1 MPTPLPVETFNY
13 PCGMTIKE
21 MTMLPTQETIRNA
34 YGVMRRSQGMRARDI
49 AHALQITEGQLI
61 AAHLQ
66 SADETAQGEVSTQAS
81 VMSAVR
87 LDELWL
93 PLLQSL
99 ESLGSVMA
107 LTRNHACVHETIGI
121 YKNISSR
128 HGIGIVQGDLIEL
141 RAFYRSW
148 QVGFAVTE
156 PNWSKQNGDV
166 TCQHSLQFFDEAG
179 VAIHKVYLLAKSNLP
194 RYHQIVREFRHSV
207 QGFEDFSQP
216 IDRVAPVCCA
226 TEHVD
231 VSAFHQAWR
240 ALEDTH
246 EFFGLL
252 TRFSISR
259 IAALRLAQA
268 EFVQSLHLNQIEAL
282 LHRVSEQKI
291 PVMVFV
297 ANRGMLQIFSG
308 CVKRV
313 VVQDKWINILDE
325 RFNLHLLQD
334 SVRTLWLVKKPTQYG
349 YVTSIEAFDQQGE
362 LVITFFGERELDSP
376 ELQSWRDLTESLAVE
391 AESCVH

>member
-1 MPTPLPVETFNY
+1 M
-13 PCGMTIKE
+13 I
-21 MTMLPTQETIRNA
+21 
-34 YGVMRRSQGMRARDI
+34 
-49 AHALQITEGQLI
+49 
-61 AAHLQ
+61 
-66 SADETAQGEVSTQAS
+66 
-81 VMSAVR
+81 AVR

-107 LTRNHACVHETIGI
+107 LTRNHACVHESMGV

-148 QVGFAVTE
+148 HVGFGVTE

-166 TCQHSLQFFDEAG
+166 TRQHSLQFFDETG
-179 VAIHKVYLLAKSNLP
+179 VAIHKVYLLAESNLP

-207 QGFEDFSQP
+207 QKFEDFSQP
-216 IDRVAPVCCA
+216 IDRLAPVCCA

-268 EFVQSLHLNQIEAL
+268 EFVQSLHLGQIEAL
-282 LHRVSEQKI
+282 LHRVSQKKI

-297 ANRGMLQIFSG
+297 ANET
-308 CVKRV
+308 
-313 VVQDKWINILDE
+313 D
-325 RFNLHLLQD
+325 LLVNV
-334 SVRTLWLVKKPTQYG
+334 SV
-349 YVTSIEAFDQQGE
+349 IEAVMKE
-362 LVITFFGERELDSP
+362 VKFGPVMVSVSPLTAVVMFCVPAILSVSP
-376 ELQSWRDLTESLAVE
+376 EFNAVPVESSPTNVNTCGMAS
-391 AESCVH
+391 EST